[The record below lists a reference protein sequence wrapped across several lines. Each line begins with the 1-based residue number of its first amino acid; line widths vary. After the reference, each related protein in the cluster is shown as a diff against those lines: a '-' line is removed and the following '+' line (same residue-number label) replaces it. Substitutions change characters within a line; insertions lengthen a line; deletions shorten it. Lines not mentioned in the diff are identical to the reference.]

1 MKKFFALVLLIS
13 VLIPGFSKNLKK
25 FDLHDGFFD
34 ADYCLETYY
43 VLSDSLIRVELFGKS
58 GTFNIYCLSAEE
70 KEKPL
75 FSCSDLSDSTGFL
88 LKVDETVYRL
98 NKDKR
103 VHRELRHFENGAQ
116 LVYTTD
122 ANVRFIIDFSFE
134 ASLED
139 KPADIIK
146 ISTYVINLSN
156 TTHWI
161 GLKGI
166 FDTSCGEVAA
176 VHFTT
181 DAGSRIRNECAFSEK
196 DIVKERTVVS
206 SDGIVSFQFV
216 LDGRIV
222 SPVDSVIFANVDELY
237 RMNWDPLIRKGR
249 GFTNNRSYDNSAL
262 MIKWPGFTSEADT
275 KTENTFYIAVA
286 DNGESPRGLFHVD
299 KLPKTN
305 DSDSEKQNKEPE
317 PKSPNRDKRTGV
329 DFIIPPIRDYQ
340 LDPAYIQD
348 LIDKIDA
355 LQSSDNVDQKTI
367 SRLNAEL
374 DAILEKLRRQ

>member
-43 VLSDSLIRVELFGKS
+43 VLSDNLIRVELFGKS

-98 NKDKR
+98 NKDKC

-222 SPVDSVIFANVDELY
+222 SPVDSVIVANVDELY

-249 GFTNNRSYDNSAL
+249 GFTN
-262 MIKWPGFTSEADT
+262 
-275 KTENTFYIAVA
+275 IAVA

-305 DSDSEKQNKEPE
+305 DSDSEKQDKEPE

>member
-1 MKKFFALVLLIS
+1 MKKYFALVLVIS
-13 VLIPGFSKNLKK
+13 LLLPAFAKNSKK

-58 GTFNIYCLSAEE
+58 GTFNIYCLSTEE

-75 FSCSDLSDSTGFL
+75 LSSSDLSDTTGFL
-88 LKVDETVYRL
+88 LKVDETLYRL

-122 ANVRFIIDFSFE
+122 VNVRFIIDFSFE

-139 KPADIIK
+139 RAADIIK
-146 ISTYVINLSN
+146 VSTYVINLSN
-156 TTHWI
+156 TPHYI

-166 FDTSCGEVAA
+166 FDTSCGEVSA

-181 DAGSRIRNECAFSEK
+181 DAGSRIRNECAFTNK
-196 DIVKERTVVS
+196 NLVKERAVLS

-222 SPVDSVIFANVDELY
+222 SPVDSVIFANIDELY
-237 RMNWDPLIRKGR
+237 RMSWDPLIRKGR
-249 GFTNNRSYDNSAL
+249 GFTNSRSYDNSAI
-262 MIKWPGFTSEADT
+262 MIKWPGFTCAADT

-286 DNGESPRGLFHVD
+286 DKGESPRGLFHVD
-299 KLPKTN
+299 KLPKT
-305 DSDSEKQNKEPE
+305 DGAEEQKEEPE
-317 PKSPNRDKRTGV
+317 LKAPKFDKRSGV

-348 LIDKIDA
+348 LIDRIDA
-355 LQSSDNVDQKTI
+355 LQSSDNVDQKTV